1 MSSYLLRKQLTI
13 TKLVSKRARGMNK
26 QLPKT
31 SGTDV
36 LSSKKK
42 LRKILWR
49 EGGIPTPF
57 YVSGLNDSRKKPALI
72 IVGKTDSQ
80 KEN

>member
-1 MSSYLLRKQLTI
+1 MI
-13 TKLVSKRARGMNK
+13 K

-36 LSSKKK
+36 LSSKKN
-42 LRKILWR
+42 LRKILWGGGG
-49 EGGIPTPF
+49 GGIPPLF
-57 YVSGLNDSRKKPALI
+57 YVPGLNDPRKKPALI
-72 IVGKTDSQ
+72 IVGKTGCQ

>member
-1 MSSYLLRKQLTI
+1 MI
-13 TKLVSKRARGMNK
+13 K

-36 LSSKKK
+36 LSSKKN
-42 LRKILWR
+42 LRKILWGGGG
-49 EGGIPTPF
+49 GGIPTLLHVP
-57 YVSGLNDSRKKPALI
+57 GLNDPRKKPALI
-72 IVGKTDSQ
+72 IGGKTGCQ

>member
-31 SGTDV
+31 SGTEV
-36 LSSKKK
+36 LSSKKN
-42 LRKILWR
+42 LRKILR
-49 EGGIPTPF
+49 RGGGIHTPF